1 MYTVIKKI
9 TLLFLNLKLN
19 NLNKM
24 AYESFDNINQHELQD
39 IIEAVINIF
48 ENTRSTNTF
57 TNMEAS
63 TFQE

>member
-1 MYTVIKKI
+1 
-9 TLLFLNLKLN
+9 
-19 NLNKM
+19 M
-24 AYESFDNINQHELQD
+24 AEESFDNINQHELQD